1 MQKNAFGFFI
11 LFYYRNIAIL
21 KYKKMGITKTQMFD
35 EHQNELAQ
43 FFKILGHPARIAILQ
58 YISKQNTC
66 ICNDL
71 VEEIGL
77 AQATISQHL
86 KELKSIGLLKGEIE
100 GKSICYC
107 IDIDRWNTIQKNL
120 NSFFNTTKK
129 NCC

>member
-1 MQKNAFGFFI
+1 
-11 LFYYRNIAIL
+11 
-21 KYKKMGITKTQMFD
+21 MGVTKTQIFD
-35 EHQNELAQ
+35 QQQNELAQ

-86 KELKSIGLLKGEIE
+86 KELKSIGLLKGEVE
-100 GKSICYC
+100 GKSMCYC
-107 IDIDRWNTIQKNL
+107 IDVDRWNVLQKNL
-120 NSFFNTTKK
+120 NSFFNTTKI

>member
-1 MQKNAFGFFI
+1 
-11 LFYYRNIAIL
+11 
-21 KYKKMGITKTQMFD
+21 MGITKTQIFD
-35 EHQNELAQ
+35 QQQNELAQ

-58 YISKQNTC
+58 YISKQDTC

-107 IDIDRWNTIQKNL
+107 IDIDRWNVLQKNL
-120 NSFFNTTKK
+120 NSFFNNTKM